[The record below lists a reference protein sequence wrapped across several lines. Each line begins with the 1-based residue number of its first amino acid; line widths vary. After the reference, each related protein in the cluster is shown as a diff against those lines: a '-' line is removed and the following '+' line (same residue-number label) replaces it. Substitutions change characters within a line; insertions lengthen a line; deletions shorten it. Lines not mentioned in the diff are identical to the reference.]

1 MTGIL
6 IADGVGAPENDF
18 MALRWLRKAAKQG
31 HASAFLLSVKCMK
44 RVRNRRESQSQAFV
58 WFAAASEL
66 GNTQAESHL
75 DLLASN
81 LESELLTQ
89 AETLAQICIA
99 SVFQTCE

>member
-1 MTGIL
+1 MYEKGEGI
-6 IADGVGAPENDF
+6 E
-18 MALRWLRKAAKQG
+18 
-31 HASAFLLSVKCMK
+31 
-44 RVRNRRESQSQAFV
+44 ESPVQAFV